1 MYLIIENNC
10 YDINFVCTVE
20 TEEDA
25 KKYCETM
32 NLVQPDDTVSYYYE
46 PAEVKDIEHLLQNTY
61 DKYTMDYY
69 KDTGKITVNINRV
82 TLLDE
87 VPPPVSIFE
96 DGYFNRSITL
106 TAYEKYTE
114 YHNRELNLMKYREML
129 EKKLK

>member
-1 MYLIIENNC
+1 MYIIIENDC
-10 YDINFVCTVE
+10 YDINFVCIVE

-32 NLVQPDDTVSYYYE
+32 NLVQTDDSVSYYYE
-46 PAEVKDIEHLLQNTY
+46 MTGIKDIEQLLQNTY
-61 DKYTMDYY
+61 DKYTMVYY

-82 TLLDE
+82 TFLDD

-96 DGYFNRSITL
+96 EGYYDRKTIL

-114 YHNRELNLMKYREML
+114 YHNRDLNIMKYREIL